1 MTIRA
6 PALKSQVELL
16 KAAMLQAGNPI
27 ASGVAHEIVAKLNGY
42 PSWNN
47 ASKAGASAK
56 QKDLTAKGFSSL
68 QLSTAYEVN
77 MAELLDDYDTPEG
90 AEAWEWLED
99 NACFAHKENGNSEG
113 IWEFFVRL
121 EAITANRLEIPSELQ
136 ESFKEAQAANAKW
149 ILFYQW

>member
-1 MTIRA
+1 MTIRT

-47 ASKAGASAK
+47 AAKAGASAK
-56 QKDLTAKGFSSL
+56 QKDLTAKGLSPW

-77 MAELLDDYDTPEG
+77 MVDLFDDYDTPEG
-90 AEAWEWLED
+90 VAAWNWVEQ
-99 NACFAHKENGNSEG
+99 NSSFRHNENGTGEG
-113 IWEFFVRL
+113 ILEFFVRVK
-121 EAITANRLEIPSELQ
+121 AITANNVKIPAELQ
-136 ESFKEAQAANAKW
+136 ESFKEAQAAKAKW
-149 ILFYQW
+149 ILFYNW